1 MVRFIFDLTGNET
14 TQVLQLWVMLKYT
27 KKYNTIKISE
37 KRDERKNENYEI
49 LKKVGLQDKIKGLL

>member
-1 MVRFIFDLTGNET
+1 
-14 TQVLQLWVMLKYT
+14 MLKYT